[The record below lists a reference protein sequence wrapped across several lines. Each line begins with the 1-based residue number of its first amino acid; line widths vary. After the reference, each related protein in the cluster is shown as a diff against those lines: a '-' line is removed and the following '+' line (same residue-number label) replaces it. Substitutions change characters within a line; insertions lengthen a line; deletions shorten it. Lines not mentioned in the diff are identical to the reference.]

1 MYLYTVDPVKYSF
14 FDLSIVN
21 FDTESFIEIK
31 KQIDGNYSVGDMV
44 EKFRSEK

>member
-1 MYLYTVDPVKYSF
+1 MEKKQLMKPDF
-14 FDLSIVN
+14 IVN